1 MVVPDL
7 PARRGRRPKIVP
19 TEVLTEIEN
28 VPQEKPLNDLIL
40 EMKKLVKNFQNQM
53 EIKILENGG
62 KVKEI
67 QITTRIQI

>member
-1 MVVPDL
+1 MGI
-7 PARRGRRPKIVP
+7 RGRPPKIVP
-19 TEVLTEIEN
+19 IEVLTDIEN

-40 EMKKLVKNFQNQM
+40 EMKKLVKGFQNQM

-67 QITTRIQI
+67 QIITRIQV

>member
-1 MVVPDL
+1 MGI
-7 PARRGRRPKIVP
+7 RGRPPKIAP
-19 TEVLTEIEN
+19 TEVLTDIEN